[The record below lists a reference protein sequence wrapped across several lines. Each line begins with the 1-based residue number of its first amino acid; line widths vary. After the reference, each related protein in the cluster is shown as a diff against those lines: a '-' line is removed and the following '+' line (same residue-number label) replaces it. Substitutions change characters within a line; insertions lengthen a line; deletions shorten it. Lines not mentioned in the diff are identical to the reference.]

1 MFEVKLLIGLMFK
14 HFCNYIVHSFFL
26 KIVHALKL
34 HPDVFVWA
42 YNIFSY
48 KPVFVKGSVFL
59 KTVAQTS
66 ARTNLHH

>member
-14 HFCNYIVHSFFL
+14 HYCNYVLHSFLL

-34 HPDVFVWA
+34 HPDVFIWA

-48 KPVFVKGSVFL
+48 KLVFVKYSVFL
-59 KTVAQTS
+59 KIVAKTS
-66 ARTNLHH
+66 ARTNL